1 MLGASGQSL
10 RTAQGSVRAA
20 SSTATRLRQVMRFE
34 NSMRN
39 VAVAWLG
46 QALSVLMSFVARG
59 VFAHLLSSDY
69 LGLESLFAN
78 VLTILSLAELG
89 VGSAIV
95 FSLYKP
101 LAENDT
107 AQVKALMR
115 LFKRAYIIIGV
126 SVAVVGCALTPFV
139 DVIIKD
145 VPDIPLIK
153 LYFLMFVA
161 NTSVSY
167 FFSYKGSLI
176 AADQKKY
183 IVSLVQY
190 SFQILMCIA
199 QVAVLLAT
207 HNYLLFLVC
216 MVSST
221 LLQNIVISAVAD
233 RMYPFLRQRDVD
245 PIEPQT
251 LTSIKKN
258 VFALIVHK
266 VAGVAGNP
274 ANSIIISA
282 FVGLTPL
289 GAYGNYMLVI
299 NSLTRIMDQT
309 FDAITAPV
317 GNLGVTESKDYQYS
331 VFRTCFFVNAFIY
344 SVISI
349 GLLCLFNPFIAF
361 AFGERYVFPFYL
373 EALIVLLFFLKGMR
387 TAALTFTTAYG
398 LFWFTKWKAVVE
410 TVVLLACSIVL
421 VQVWGITGVVVSGLI
436 STTFVSSIWEGFML
450 CKHGFERSSKRYF
463 AMFYLYAAF
472 ALLLA
477 AVAFGLCALVPFG
490 GVPGFLVKGVIALVI
505 SVGGF
510 VAAFHRTQAFAQ
522 TVDLA
527 KRFAAKLFGKIGGLS
542 RKANR

>member
-1 MLGASGQSL
+1 
-10 RTAQGSVRAA
+10 
-20 SSTATRLRQVMRFE
+20 MRFE

-46 QALSVLMSFVARG
+46 QALSVLMSFVTRG

-95 FSLYKP
+95 FSLYRP
-101 LAENDT
+101 LAEGDT

-115 LFKRAYIIIGV
+115 LFKRAYTVIGI
-126 SVAVVGCALTPFV
+126 SVAVVGCALTPFI

-145 VPDIPLIK
+145 VPDIPLIQV
-153 LYFLMFVA
+153 YFLLFVA

-190 SFQILMCIA
+190 SFQVVMCIA
-199 QVAVLLAT
+199 QIAVLLTT

-233 RMYPFLRQRDVD
+233 RMYPFLRERDVE
-245 PIEPQT
+245 PIEPET
-251 LTSIKKN
+251 LVSIKKN

-289 GAYGNYMLVI
+289 GAYGNYMLVV

-344 SVISI
+344 TVISVV
-349 GLLCLFNPFIAF
+349 LLCLFNPFIAF
-361 AFGERYVFPFYL
+361 AFGEQYVFPPYL
-373 EALIVLLFFLKGMR
+373 VALIVLLFFLKGLR

-410 TVVLLACSIVL
+410 TVVLLVCSVVL

-436 STTFVSSIWEGFML
+436 STTLVSSIWEGFML

-463 AMFYLYAAF
+463 AMFYLYTAYS
-472 ALLLA
+472 LVLA
-477 AVAFGLCALVPFG
+477 AAAYGLCLAIPLG
-490 GVPGFLVKGVIALVI
+490 GLL
-505 SVGGF
+505 GF
-510 VAAFHRTQAFAQ
+510 VAKGLVALAVSAGGYCAAFHRTQAFAQ
-522 TVDLA
+522 TMDLA
-527 KRFAAKLFGKIGGLS
+527 KRFAGQVVGKLGRARG
-542 RKANR
+542 

>member
-1 MLGASGQSL
+1 
-10 RTAQGSVRAA
+10 
-20 SSTATRLRQVMRFE
+20 MRFE

-115 LFKRAYIIIGV
+115 LFKRAYIVIGV

-207 HNYLLFLVC
+207 HNR
-216 MVSST
+216 
-221 LLQNIVISAVAD
+221 A
-233 RMYPFLRQRDVD
+233 
-245 PIEPQT
+245 
-251 LTSIKKN
+251 
-258 VFALIVHK
+258 
-266 VAGVAGNP
+266 AGNP
-274 ANSIIISA
+274 
-282 FVGLTPL
+282 
-289 GAYGNYMLVI
+289 
-299 NSLTRIMDQT
+299 
-309 FDAITAPV
+309 
-317 GNLGVTESKDYQYS
+317 
-331 VFRTCFFVNAFIY
+331 
-344 SVISI
+344 
-349 GLLCLFNPFIAF
+349 
-361 AFGERYVFPFYL
+361 
-373 EALIVLLFFLKGMR
+373 
-387 TAALTFTTAYG
+387 
-398 LFWFTKWKAVVE
+398 
-410 TVVLLACSIVL
+410 
-421 VQVWGITGVVVSGLI
+421 
-436 STTFVSSIWEGFML
+436 
-450 CKHGFERSSKRYF
+450 
-463 AMFYLYAAF
+463 
-472 ALLLA
+472 
-477 AVAFGLCALVPFG
+477 
-490 GVPGFLVKGVIALVI
+490 
-505 SVGGF
+505 
-510 VAAFHRTQAFAQ
+510 
-522 TVDLA
+522 
-527 KRFAAKLFGKIGGLS
+527 
-542 RKANR
+542 